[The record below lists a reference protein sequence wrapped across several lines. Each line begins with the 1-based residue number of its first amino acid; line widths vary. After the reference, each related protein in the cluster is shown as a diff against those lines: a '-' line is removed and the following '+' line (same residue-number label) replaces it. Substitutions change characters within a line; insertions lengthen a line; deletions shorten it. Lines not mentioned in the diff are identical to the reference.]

1 MNRDDLKKYINSLA
15 YLSAEKKE
23 TYLQQVSSLD
33 KNKIKQVY
41 LALLEKSTNYYNSV
55 SSLIKK
61 EEKELVKKTESL
73 HTQHHIYKARKSIKN
88 A

>member
-73 HTQHHIYKARKSIKN
+73 HTQHHINKARKSIKN